1 MTTILFFCY
10 FLVKKIVNNMIEIW
24 RDIVGYEG
32 LYQVSNLGRVK
43 ALGNGNARNPNW
55 QKERI
60 LKAEKDINGYLRV
73 SLSKEGNKKHY
84 RVHRLVATAFI
95 PNPDSLPQINH
106 ISEDKTNNV
115 CSNLEWCSAKY
126 NSNFG
131 TRIQRV
137 VEKNSK
143 QILCIETN
151 KIYQS
156 ATQIERELGYPHQSI
171 SKVCTGKRNTYKG
184 LHFKFV

>member
-1 MTTILFFCY
+1 M
-10 FLVKKIVNNMIEIW
+10 KEIW
-24 RDIVGYEG
+24 RNVVNYEG
-32 LYQVSNLGRVK
+32 LYMVSNLGNVK
-43 ALGNGNARNPNW
+43 SLGNGNARNPNW

-60 LKAEKDINGYLRV
+60 LKATKDIKGYLRV
-73 SLSKEGNKKHY
+73 DLYKDGKKKHY
-84 RVHRLVATAFI
+84 KVHRLVATAFL
-95 PNPDSLPQINH
+95 PNPDNLPQVNH
-106 ISEDKTNNV
+106 KDEDKTNNRV
-115 CSNLEWCSAKY
+115 DNLEFCSAKY

-137 VEKNSK
+137 SEKNRK

-156 ATQIERELGYPHQSI
+156 SKQIERELGYPHQSI
-171 SKVCTGKRNTYKG
+171 SKVCTGKRKTHKG